1 MEQANDEVY
10 KRAFWA
16 DENLKYTEPHFRLE
30 KSARIVRAI
39 ARGKESDLLDVGCGP
54 ATLQRLLPQNVHYYG
69 IDIAIHIPAPNLLE
83 TDFLENPIKFGDK
96 TFDIVVAQG
105 VFEYA
110 GRSQSQK
117 FSEIAR
123 LLNTGGTFF
132 VSYVNFD
139 HINKMLYRP
148 YSNIQSFDEFRQAL
162 RRFFRIDR
170 VIPTSHHWHHREPTR
185 RFMKDIQMHTNT
197 KIPLISSRFAIEY
210 FFVCS
215 VGSGKR

>member
-39 ARGKESDLLDVGCGP
+39 SRGKESDLLDVGCGP

-170 VIPTSHHWHHREPTR
+170 VIPTSHHW
-185 RFMKDIQMHTNT
+185 
-197 KIPLISSRFAIEY
+197 
-210 FFVCS
+210 
-215 VGSGKR
+215 

>member
-1 MEQANDEVY
+1 MEQANDEIY

-30 KSARIVRAI
+30 KSARIVSAI

-54 ATLQRLLPQNVHYYG
+54 ATMQRLLPPNIHYYG
-69 IDIAIHIPAPNLLE
+69 IDIAIHNPAPNLQE
-83 TDFLENPIKFGDK
+83 TDFLENPIQFGGK
-96 TFDIVVAQG
+96 RFDIILSQG

-110 GRSQSQK
+110 GHFQSQK

-123 LLNTGGTFF
+123 LLNPGGTFF

-139 HINKMLYRP
+139 HINKVLYKP

-162 RRFFRIDR
+162 TRSFCVDR
-170 VIPTSHHWHHREPTR
+170 VIPTSHHRRHREPTR
-185 RFMKDIQMHTNT
+185 RLMKDIQMHINT
-197 KIPLISSRFAIEY
+197 KIPLISSLFAIEY

-215 VGSGKR
+215 LGSGKS